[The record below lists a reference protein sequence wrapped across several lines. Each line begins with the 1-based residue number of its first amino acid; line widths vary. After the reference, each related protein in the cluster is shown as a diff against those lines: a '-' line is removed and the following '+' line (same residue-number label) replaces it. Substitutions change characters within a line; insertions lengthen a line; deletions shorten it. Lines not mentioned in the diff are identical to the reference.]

1 VNKYTVLN
9 HELSKLYKNIS
20 GKGPK
25 YLKTYAVENIL
36 IVKINWYPEKIFNN
50 FNNDNGQQIIK
61 KVYKYIFSHWGQ
73 KARFVIEEK
82 LAVKVT
88 EFYYDENMA
97 LSENE
102 KIIIFLLDQK
112 LETGG
117 V

>member
-1 VNKYTVLN
+1 MNKYTKLN

-50 FNNDNGQQIIK
+50 FNDDNGQQIIK
-61 KVYKYIFSHWGQ
+61 KAYKYIFEYWGQ
-73 KARFVIEEK
+73 KAGCIIEKQLE
-82 LAVKVT
+82 LKVT

-102 KIIIFLLDQK
+102 KIIIFLLDRK
-112 LETGG
+112 IE
-117 V
+117 